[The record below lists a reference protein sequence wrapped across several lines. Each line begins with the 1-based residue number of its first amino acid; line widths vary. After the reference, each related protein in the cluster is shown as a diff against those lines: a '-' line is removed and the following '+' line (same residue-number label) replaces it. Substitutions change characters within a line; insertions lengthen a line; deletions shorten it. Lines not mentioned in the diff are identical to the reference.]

1 VVGLSY
7 VCQHL
12 SCTGFSNGNPVPQPM
27 SPAKCGKLTIN
38 GVQRKTGVRLHPAG
52 QCPARIYALIL
63 RSRNQESGYFGLA
76 RYRHLAR
83 TDLDIGKCWA
93 VTRDLSRKPRA
104 SHLRFARDTHKRQ
117 PGRTLISP
125 AQPTQAQPVAQSF
138 QCREKPIMDSW
149 PST

>member
-1 VVGLSY
+1 MSASTY
-7 VCQHL
+7 PARAFR
-12 SCTGFSNGNPVPQPM
+12 TGTPVPQPM

-83 TDLDIGKCWA
+83 TDLDIGKCCA
-93 VTRDLSRKPRA
+93 VTHDLSQGRNKP
-104 SHLRFARDTHKRQ
+104 
-117 PGRTLISP
+117 P
-125 AQPTQAQPVAQSF
+125 ATGLLDDVDIQMGDVPVN
-138 QCREKPIMDSW
+138 R
-149 PST
+149 